1 MAYTLV
7 DIENKSSGLNQRKGI
22 ADALEGAI
30 KKTYYKDEE
39 DARQF
44 YLGQTERKRD
54 LGGKYNAL
62 ALDDS
67 YDEPYETDEDEDTEE

>member
-1 MAYTLV
+1 MKHALSSVILLCLSAIAYANP
-7 DIENKSSGLNQRKGI
+7 I
-22 ADALEGAI
+22 
-30 KKTYYKDEE
+30 DEE

-67 YDEPYETDEDEDTEE
+67 YDEPYETDEDEED